1 VNAPESNYLSRKTG
15 MPKATSAS
23 RVRRLA
29 RPQTFLDG
37 LDATTVASL
46 LAASADVVLLLDEK
60 GVVRDVSQG
69 DDSLPDALTRGWIGK
84 AWRDTVTVDSQ
95 PKVDELL
102 RQVGE
107 GRHDGRP
114 RQINHQPVGEPD
126 LPLDCVV
133 VPLPARGGNR
143 RGQPAVVLGRDL
155 RGPAALQQ
163 RLVSAQA
170 SMERDYWQLRH
181 VENRHRLLFQ
191 TASDALLVLDADTLR
206 LEEANSAAHRLFG
219 EALHRA
225 HWNLLDSLD
234 EASRA
239 LAQTMFTQL
248 QATGK
253 AEARRVHLAGRN
265 DSLSLQAH
273 LIRQGGTA
281 QVVLRALPLN
291 GKALAPDPRREQLA
305 QLGEFSPDAFVLT
318 STDGVVLTTNRAFQE
333 LVQLHSDDQA
343 RGDSLERWL
352 ERGRLDL
359 SVLVSNLRQRG
370 EVRLY
375 ATRLRTEFGAGMDVE
390 ISAAMADGEPKC
402 MVFAIRDVGRR
413 LGHEVNG
420 ARELPRSADQMTEL
434 VGRVPLREIVRETT
448 DLIEQLCIEA
458 ALKLTNDNRAS
469 AAEMLGLSRQS
480 LYVKLRRFGMAD
492 GGE

>member
-1 VNAPESNYLSRKTG
+1 
-15 MPKATSAS
+15 MPKVTSAS

-29 RPQTFLDG
+29 RPQTFLTG

-46 LAASADVVLLLDEK
+46 LAATSDVVLLLDEK
-60 GVVRDVSQG
+60 GVVRDVTQG
-69 DDSLPDALTRGWIGK
+69 DDSMPDALTKAWVGK
-84 AWRDTVTVDSQ
+84 AWRDTVTVESR

-102 RQVGE
+102 QQASE
-107 GRHDGRP
+107 GRHDGKP
-114 RQINHQPVGEPD
+114 RQINHPRAGEPD
-126 LPLDCVV
+126 LPLDCVI

-191 TASDALLVLDADTLR
+191 TASDALLLLDADTLK
-206 LEEANSAAHRLFG
+206 LEEANSAANRLFG
-219 EALHRA
+219 DALHRA
-225 HWNLLDSLD
+225 HWSLPESLD
-234 EASRA
+234 EASRGA
-239 LAQTMFTQL
+239 VQTMLSQL

-253 AEARRVHLAGRN
+253 AEARRVHLAGRTAT
-265 DSLSLQAH
+265 LSLQAH
-273 LIRQGGTA
+273 LIRQGGSA
-281 QVVLRALPLN
+281 QVVLRVLPIN
-291 GKALAPDPRREQLA
+291 GMALAPDPRREQLA
-305 QLGEFSPDAFVLT
+305 TLAELSPDAFVLT
-318 STDGVVLTTNRAFQE
+318 NADGVVLTSNRTFQE

-343 RGDSLERWL
+343 RGESLERWL

-359 SVLVSNLRQRG
+359 SVLVSNLRQRS

-375 ATRLRTEFGAGMDVE
+375 ATRLRTEFGAGIDVE
-390 ISAAMADGEPKC
+390 ISAAVSDGDSRC
-402 MVFAIRDVGRR
+402 LVFAIRDVGRR
-413 LGHEVNG
+413 LGNDAG
-420 ARELPRSADQMTEL
+420 GGRELPRSADQMTEL

-458 ALKLTNDNRAS
+458 ALKLTNNNRAS

>member
-1 VNAPESNYLSRKTG
+1 
-15 MPKATSAS
+15 MPKVTSAS
-23 RVRRLA
+23 RIRRLA
-29 RPQTFLDG
+29 RPQTFLAG
-37 LDATTVASL
+37 LDANTVAGL

-60 GVVRDVSQG
+60 GVVRDATQG
-69 DDSLPDALTRGWIGK
+69 DESLPDALTQGWIGK
-84 AWRDTVTVDSQ
+84 AWRDTVTIESK

-102 RQVGE
+102 QQASE
-107 GRHDGRP
+107 GRHDGKP
-114 RQINHQPVGEPD
+114 RQINHPFAGQPD

-133 VPLPARGGNR
+133 VPLPARGNR

-155 RGPAALQQ
+155 RGPATLQQ

-219 EALHRA
+219 ESLHRA
-225 HWNLLDSLD
+225 HWTLLDSLD

-239 LAQTMFTQL
+239 PAQTMLTQL

-253 AEARRVHLAGRN
+253 AEARRVHLAGRA
-265 DSLSLQAH
+265 DTLSLHAH
-273 LIRQGGTA
+273 LIRQGGSA

-318 STDGVVLTTNRAFQE
+318 NTDGVVLTTNRAFQE

-375 ATRLRTEFGAGMDVE
+375 ATRLRTEFGAGIDVE
-390 ISAAMADGEPKC
+390 ISAAMSDGDPKC

-413 LGHEVNG
+413 LGQEVNG
-420 ARELPRSADQMTEL
+420 SRELPRSADQMTEL

>member
-1 VNAPESNYLSRKTG
+1 VNAPESNYLSRKTR
-15 MPKATSAS
+15 MPKVTSAS
-23 RVRRLA
+23 RAKRLA
-29 RPQTFLDG
+29 RPQTFLAD

-46 LAASADVVLLLDEK
+46 LAAASDVVLLLDEK
-60 GVVRDVSQG
+60 GVVRDVTQG

-84 AWRDTVTVDSQ
+84 AWRDTVTIESK

-102 RQVGE
+102 RQASE
-107 GRHDGRP
+107 GRHDSKP
-114 RQINHQPVGEPD
+114 RQINHPFTGQPD

-133 VPLPARGGNR
+133 VPLPARGNR
-143 RGQPAVVLGRDL
+143 RGQPVVVLGRDL
-155 RGPAALQQ
+155 RGPATLQQ

-191 TASDALLVLDADTLR
+191 TASDALMVLDADTLR

-219 EALHRA
+219 ESLHRTQ
-225 HWNLLDSLD
+225 WNLLDSLD

-239 LAQTMFTQL
+239 PVQTMLTQL

-253 AEARRVHLAGRN
+253 AEARRVHMAGRA
-265 DSLSLQAH
+265 DALSLHAH
-273 LIRQGGTA
+273 LMRQGGTA
-281 QVVLRALPLN
+281 QVVLRVLPLS

-318 STDGVVLTTNRAFQE
+318 NTDGAVLTTNRAFQE
-333 LVQLHSDDQA
+333 MVQLHSDDQA

-359 SVLVSNLRQRG
+359 SVLISNLRQRG

-375 ATRLRTEFGAGMDVE
+375 ATRLRTEFGAGIDVE
-390 ISAAMADGEPKC
+390 ISAAMSDGDSKC

-413 LGHEVNG
+413 LGNDTG
-420 ARELPRSADQMTEL
+420 GSRELPRSADQMTEL